1 MADCG
6 FHLSFTQRLSKHKK
20 KCTTV
25 TSLHWSFVQS
35 LSKHKNICFTMYS
48 ALLKHQLCNGF
59 LQIIDCG
66 NSRNVRTDLL
76 PCSGQILGCRTSSG
90 CLWGL
95 LCWNLWTSSGC
106 FSSLLVEVNNGTARH
121 VVIRLVVTS
130 STTATKCA
138 KPSVLSL
145 SSHLRFCTFSH
156 VLDVKFLYC
165 GCENSSSYYYA
176 FSLSDRPFNRRRRRI
191 VWATDPRT
199 GGGGGLL
206 RRRLV
211 VPVKS

>member
-1 MADCG
+1 
-6 FHLSFTQRLSKHKK
+6 
-20 KCTTV
+20 
-25 TSLHWSFVQS
+25 
-35 LSKHKNICFTMYS
+35 MYS

-156 VLDVKFLYC
+156 VLQHQQSQLVCDVQRCVYKVVVQC
-165 GCENSSSYYYA
+165 V
-176 FSLSDRPFNRRRRRI
+176 R
-191 VWATDPRT
+191 AT
-199 GGGGGLL
+199 
-206 RRRLV
+206 RRLREFPQCAYWFIAKATANV
-211 VPVKS
+211 ASTWLASIIQVKGSWQVLHNCKLSG